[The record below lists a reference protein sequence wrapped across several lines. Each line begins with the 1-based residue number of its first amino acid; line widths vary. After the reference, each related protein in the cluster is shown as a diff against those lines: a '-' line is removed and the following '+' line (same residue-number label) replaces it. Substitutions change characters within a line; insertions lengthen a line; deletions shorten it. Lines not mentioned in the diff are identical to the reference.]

1 MRILYHI
8 KKEKARKGT
17 CFSLHTGGKFVI
29 LKAGTE
35 GGEKVK
41 KGSFAIKLFL
51 YASLVS
57 LLWLGGYVV
66 LSGLFSSQDYM
77 PEQPAAEVTPEVNV
91 PIPAAMQWSV
101 VAVIN
106 AEKDVTSFLL
116 RYADFVADTMVFLE
130 VPVNTK
136 AELAAGGYEVL
147 SVYNPELPELF
158 MISDMCH
165 IFSEETW
172 CMAAEEVGLALL
184 GVRPKE
190 CYVMEEEIYGQLTT
204 EEAGQ
209 VRFSETLPV
218 KEAITLATKHAVT
231 KDTLSQELVYLESY
245 RDLDMIQYAVLPGQS
260 LAEEYKPEPQ
270 KIQQLV
276 QNLQAG
282 IFLTEDTE

>member
-1 MRILYHI
+1 M
-8 KKEKARKGT
+8 
-17 CFSLHTGGKFVI
+17 
-29 LKAGTE
+29 
-35 GGEKVK
+35 K
-41 KGSFAIKLFL
+41 KGSFALKLFL

-66 LSGLFSSQDYM
+66 LSGLFSEQETM
-77 PEQPAAEVTPEVNV
+77 PEQPEAEATPEVSLPV
-91 PIPAAMQWSV
+91 PMAMQWSV
-101 VAVIN
+101 LAVIN
-106 AEKDVTSFLL
+106 EEKDVTTFLL
-116 RYADFVADTMVFLE
+116 RYADFVADAMAFVE

-136 AELAAGGYEVL
+136 AELAPGGYEVL

-190 CYVMEEEIYGQLTT
+190 CYIMEEEIYGQLT
-204 EEAGQ
+204 EEVEGRI
-209 VRFSETLPV
+209 RFSEVLPLR
-218 KEAITLATKHAVT
+218 EAITLATEHAVT
-231 KDTLSQELVYLESY
+231 KDTLLQELVYLESY
-245 RDLDMIQYAVLPGQS
+245 RDLDMIQYSKLPGES
-260 LAEEYKPEPQ
+260 LAEEYKPDMQ

-282 IFLTEDTE
+282 IFSTGDAE